1 MLKEIE
7 SVSLILCFDLHP
19 SAVTLDHIDTFLDP
33 SSNRAHF
40 FSDILSITDDHSVA
54 PLLLLMSSLVVV
66 SRRLHVREA
75 LIVLRVLLFLLGE
88 DFRSGEFKTLGLTE
102 TLVAQG
108 IQDNLLFFKR
118 EKVFQVV
125 ASNVGL
131 VCLHGFVRR
140 EPL

>member
-1 MLKEIE
+1 
-7 SVSLILCFDLHP
+7 
-19 SAVTLDHIDTFLDP
+19 
-33 SSNRAHF
+33 
-40 FSDILSITDDHSVA
+40 
-54 PLLLLMSSLVVV
+54 
-66 SRRLHVREA
+66 
-75 LIVLRVLLFLLGE
+75 LFLLGE

-108 IQDNLLFFKR
+108 IQDDLLFFKR